1 MSYPPPTQH
10 GSAALDVAMHFA
22 DSAHWDNDWYKSSN
36 MGMVPGLK
44 GRNDTRQTATIS
56 QTEPYRAKFC
66 GSALFADLSMVWF
79 SVSYPLQ
86 GESAPNDTRTV
97 VREARY
103 LPRPAPLD
111 RAALVEAHEMYGET
125 IASFAEGYADA
136 GEYCARGECWD
147 LAAKALECFQE
158 YDYVPQPIPST
169 LRTHGH
175 LIYEGKAMGPG
186 RQVGRWRGGDDRVR
200 RGDIVEWRSVRIVV
214 KNGFRTSTKMMG
226 NPEHTAV
233 IVGDTV
239 PSVPVSDGMFLKPA
253 DLGTL
258 HVVDQSVSTGIKPK
272 RDQCELSGLEEGEVW
287 IYRPVSMEKYI
298 GCSLQAE
305 CPEGISALRI

>member
-22 DSAHWDNDWYKSSN
+22 ESAHWDNDWYKSSN

-44 GRNDTRQTATIS
+44 DTRQTATVA
-56 QTEPYRAKFC
+56 QTEPYRATFC

-79 SVSYPLQ
+79 SVSYPLT
-86 GESAPNDTRTV
+86 GESDPNDTRAV

-103 LPRPAPLD
+103 LPRPASLD
-111 RAALVEAHEMYGET
+111 RAALLEAHETYGET

-175 LIYEGKAMGPG
+175 LIYEGKATGKG
-186 RQVGRWRGGDDRVR
+186 SQVGRWRGGDDRVR

-226 NPEHTAV
+226 NPDHTAV

-239 PSVPVSDGMFLKPA
+239 PSVPVSDGMLLKPA

-272 RDQCELSGLEEGEVW
+272 RDECKLSGLEEGEVW
-287 IYRPVSMEKYI
+287 IYRPVSMERYI
-298 GCSLQAE
+298 GCSLQPQ
-305 CPEGISALRI
+305 CPEGINALRI